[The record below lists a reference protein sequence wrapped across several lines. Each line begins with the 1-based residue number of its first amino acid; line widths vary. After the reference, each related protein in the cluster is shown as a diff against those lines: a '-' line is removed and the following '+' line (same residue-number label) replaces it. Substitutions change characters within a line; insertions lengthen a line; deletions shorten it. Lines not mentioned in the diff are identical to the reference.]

1 MDTDGADWIFDA
13 SREGTFPKGKGSGW
27 RVILKYWVIESILV
41 CLAALA
47 AVVTFT
53 IRPQNVP
60 AELVFGVVMGVL
72 ILLFCLFLVWM
83 TYRCAIRRRRNW
95 NLDRA
100 AKCLT
105 KDDYDF
111 GWCKVTRGMPGWCG
125 TENGTTETIGTSG
138 TAATSQRLSHC
149 RLSKS
154 AKARGGRVPEVVD
167 KYT

>member
-13 SREGTFPKGKGSGW
+13 SREGTFPKGGKGSWW
-27 RVILKYWVIESILV
+27 RVSLKYWVIESILV

-83 TYRCAIRRRRNW
+83 TYRRAARRRRARDAEDMA
-95 NLDRA
+95 LSREI
-100 AKCLT
+100 AKYYREKRL
-105 KDDYDF
+105 
-111 GWCKVTRGMPGWCG
+111 G
-125 TENGTTETIGTSG
+125 EET
-138 TAATSQRLSHC
+138 A
-149 RLSKS
+149 
-154 AKARGGRVPEVVD
+154 
-167 KYT
+167 